1 MKYEMIEI
9 FNLKA
14 KVNNKNYNFIIEEQ
28 WIDGWGITHSK
39 GRQRPKFYEIKEN
52 GKTILR
58 TSLHQTFNA
67 RKKQIL
73 GK

>member
-1 MKYEMIEI
+1 MKMIEI
-9 FNLKA
+9 FNQQV
-14 KVNNKNYNFIIEEQ
+14 KVNNKKYNFIITEK
-28 WIDGWGITHSK
+28 WIDGWGVTHSK
-39 GRQRPKFYEIKEN
+39 GRTRPKFYEIKEN
-52 GKTILR
+52 GKTILS